1 VSFNG
6 KTGDLTEKV
15 AIEVHEVK
23 RGKVCEPLEEAEVAR
38 VKKVGST
45 TESERGSETV
55 GDKEELFGNEGKTPS
70 STSLC
75 HYH

>member
-1 VSFNG
+1 
-6 KTGDLTEKV
+6 LTEKVVEV

-23 RGKVCEPLEEAEVAR
+23 RGNKVCEPLEEVAR

-45 TESERGSETV
+45 TDNERGSETV
-55 GDKEELFGNEGKTPS
+55 GDREELFGNEGKTPS

-75 HYH
+75 RYH